1 MSPTRRQQF
10 VPSRPRSELIGAVA
24 VGVGIVAGTIL
35 IIWLIRPGTAGVPG
49 GGGLVAR
56 QPRMTILLA
65 LAAAAIGVVVAL
77 VGRARHRPRFGS
89 RGAIAVGSATVVVL
103 AVVGGIFWPGG
114 VVRHWPKLPKL
125 APTPSTNP
133 LPSTPLT
140 TGTTV
145 KTGTTAKTGT
155 TVAAP
160 TSTPA
165 ASATTTP
172 PTTGG

>member
-1 MSPTRRQQF
+1 MSPSRRQQF
-10 VPSRPRSELIGAVA
+10 IPSRPRSEVIIAVA
-24 VGVGIVAGTIL
+24 VGVGIVAGTAL

-65 LAAAAIGVVVAL
+65 LAAGAIGLVVAF
-77 VGRARHRPRFGS
+77 VRRSRHRPRFGS
-89 RGAIAVGSATVVVL
+89 RGAIAVGAATVVVL

-114 VVRHWPKLPKL
+114 VVRHWPRQPKV

-133 LPSTPLT
+133 VPSTPAT
-140 TGTTV
+140 TSKPGTTL
-145 KTGTTAKTGT
+145 KTGT
-155 TVAAP
+155 TVASPP
-160 TSTPA
+160 TTPA

>member
-10 VPSRPRSELIGAVA
+10 VPSRPRSELIGAIA

-140 TGTTV
+140 TATPGTTV
-145 KTGTTAKTGT
+145 KTGT

-160 TSTPA
+160 TSTPP
-165 ASATTTP
+165 ASASTTP

>member
-10 VPSRPRSELIGAVA
+10 VPSRPRAEVITAIA
-24 VGVGIVAGTIL
+24 VGVAIVAGTAL

-65 LAAAAIGVVVAL
+65 VAAAAIGFVVSL
-77 VGRARHRPRFGS
+77 VRRRRHRPRFGA

-103 AVVGGIFWPGG
+103 AVLGGIFWPGG
-114 VVRHWPKLPKL
+114 VVRHWPPQPKL
-125 APTPSTNP
+125 EPTPSTNP
-133 LPSTPLT
+133 APSTPLT
-140 TGTTV
+140 TAKTGTTV
-145 KTGTTAKTGT
+145 KTGTTAP
-155 TVAAP
+155 VP
-160 TSTPA
+160 TSSPA
-165 ASATTTP
+165 GSAPTTP

>member
-145 KTGTTAKTGT
+145 KTDT